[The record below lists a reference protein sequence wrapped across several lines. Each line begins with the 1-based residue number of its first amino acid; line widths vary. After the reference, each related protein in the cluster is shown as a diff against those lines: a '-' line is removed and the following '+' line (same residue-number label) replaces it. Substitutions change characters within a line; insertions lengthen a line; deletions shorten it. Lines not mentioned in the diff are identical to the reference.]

1 MPDFD
6 LAKVCFVVMRARAL
20 NVTEELDET
29 DADASNMTDELVP
42 AAMLTSGA
50 DENETAQEI
59 RDFVG
64 AMNEDEQL
72 ALVALTWIG
81 RGDFDAEQ
89 WDEAVALARERREKP
104 TADYL
109 MTMPLLSD
117 YLEEGLAAFDLT
129 CTAEEA
135 DRL

>member
-6 LAKVCFVVMRARAL
+6 LGKICFVVVRAREL
-20 NVTEELDET
+20 NVTEELDES
-29 DADASNMTDELVP
+29 DVDASNMTDELVP
-42 AAMLTSGA
+42 AAMLTSGN
-50 DENETAQEI
+50 DDETAQEI

-72 ALVALTWIG
+72 ALVALCWIG

-89 WDEAVALARERREKP
+89 WDEAVALARDRREKP

-117 YLEEGLAAFDLT
+117 YLEEGLAAFGLT
-129 CTAEEA
+129 CTQEEA